1 MAERVK
7 VRLAG
12 VASLLESWMREAA
25 PGVTAWLSAV
35 RETAVLAW
43 ERATVPVAFGTVIV
57 RAAVG
62 LVAVMV
68 VSKPSAE
75 DPSKTRALLTP
86 QMELAALTLLVD
98 SVETKTVADVAG
110 NVNVVLSVPASVR
123 LLDTAR
129 VLPSVSVSVAPVAG
143 AVSVILFTVVAVAT
157 PRVGVVRTGAVS
169 VLLVRVA
176 VLVAVM
182 TVPLVLGNVI
192 VVPSVPAK
200 VSVLLAVRVLPFAT
214 VNVPVLV
221 VIVRPLTL
229 VAVATPRVGVVI
241 TGAVRTGAVSVLLV
255 RVAVDVRPTSVW
267 LVLGN
272 VIVVPSVPAKVSVLF
287 AVTVLPFAMVNVP
300 VVVVIVR
307 PYRIL
312 AAVTFLSTPASLMGN
327 SSVPTKGDFADRPVT
342 VAASRLKANKRLVR
356 MRNEV
361 FMGVGSGFEG
371 VGFLQEIEAIGW
383 DFNEAECDSSSGTCT
398 SGDGHRSC
406 NIWCLRPTVKVQGKH
421 CTTVGRIGEYGCD
434 CH

>member
-12 VASLLESWMREAA
+12 VALSLDSWMREAA

-43 ERATVPVAFGTVIV
+43 ERATVPEASARVTV

-75 DPSKTRALLTP
+75 EPSNTRALLAP
-86 QMELAALTLLVD
+86 QTELAALTLLVD
-98 SVETKTVADVAG
+98 SVEVKTVAEVAG
-110 NVNVVLSVPASVR
+110 NVNVVLSVPAKVR
-123 LLDTAR
+123 LFVTAK
-129 VLPSVSVSVAPVAG
+129 VLPSVSVRVAPVAG

-157 PRVGVVRTGAVS
+157 PSVGVVKTGAVS

-200 VSVLLAVRVLPFAT
+200 VSVLLAARVLPFAT

-229 VAVATPRVGVVI
+229 VAVATPRVGVVMI
-241 TGAVRTGAVSVLLV
+241 GDDRTGAVSVLLV
-255 RVAVDVRPTSVW
+255 RVAVDVRPTSV
-267 LVLGN
+267 
-272 VIVVPSVPAKVSVLF
+272 
-287 AVTVLPFAMVNVP
+287 
-300 VVVVIVR
+300 
-307 PYRIL
+307 
-312 AAVTFLSTPASLMGN
+312 
-327 SSVPTKGDFADRPVT
+327 
-342 VAASRLKANKRLVR
+342 
-356 MRNEV
+356 
-361 FMGVGSGFEG
+361 
-371 VGFLQEIEAIGW
+371 
-383 DFNEAECDSSSGTCT
+383 
-398 SGDGHRSC
+398 
-406 NIWCLRPTVKVQGKH
+406 
-421 CTTVGRIGEYGCD
+421 
-434 CH
+434 